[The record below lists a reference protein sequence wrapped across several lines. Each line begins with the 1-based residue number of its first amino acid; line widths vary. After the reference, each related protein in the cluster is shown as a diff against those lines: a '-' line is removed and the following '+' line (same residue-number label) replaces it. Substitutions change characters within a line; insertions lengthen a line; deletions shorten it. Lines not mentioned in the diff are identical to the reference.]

1 MLKQNR
7 IKLFLFVS
15 FSLSFMV
22 LSSQGIDTEFGKNRV
37 QYHDDFT
44 KWWMY
49 ETENFITYWYGKG
62 RNIGQAS
69 VQIAEFYHD
78 EIQDLVEHRIN
89 DKIEIIVYTDISD
102 LIQSNIGTEEVF
114 ETNADETKVIG
125 SKMFVYFDGNYQHLK
140 SQLREGIAHVFINSM
155 FAKTSLQEIIT
166 SNADLEIPEWFAK
179 GFTNYAN
186 SGWDNQV
193 DDELR
198 EIWRRDK
205 TKYKNF
211 KKLKSDHTRLAGHSL
226 WHYLYA
232 SYGENMVTT
241 LVYLMRLSSD
251 IDDSFRFIIGKDF
264 KSIQKD
270 WKAFYD
276 NKYASEEGNLD
287 KISDETLVN
296 LGYKNFFPK
305 SDFKFSPDGTYLA
318 YAINNIGKFQLVI
331 HDLKSGKRKNVL
343 LTRGAKNAVQETD
356 YNYPLM
362 TWTSD
367 RELSIVLE
375 IRDKIH
381 IRKYE
386 VESESFI
393 DQDIPENIQRIFS
406 IDWID
411 ADNYIFSAL
420 IDGHSDLVQYNTKYR
435 QVTNITNDYH
445 NDLSA
450 TFVKIGT
457 QQGILFSSNRSTGEI
472 LPERLDTT
480 LPLNDFDIYFLPYTT
495 NGFASSAIN
504 LSASSPANDYS
515 PLLAN
520 DHYITYLNERNGIFN
535 RHVIDINTNRSYGNS
550 NYEHNI
556 INHEA
561 RPELDLYA
569 FQVYHDEAYELHI
582 TQPNWNTSTTPFL
595 TSNKVAITIGKE
607 KVAQQGNQD
616 LNPEQLF
623 ISEFPD
629 PEKIEPLEEKEQFS
643 FGRSTKPEESNEDEK
658 VLKFYGSRAV
668 ASRRQFKLEKV
679 ETRIDNE
686 VLFDGLESYTDNGRQ
701 FDGQNPGI
709 LIKATTK
716 DLFEDF
722 EIVGGIRIP
731 TTFNGTEVFLTID
744 DKRSLIDK
752 RFAIYRRTEKEQV
765 PFTLLPEQKQKFT
778 SLVGLYRLSYPFS
791 AYRSLRGTA
800 QLRIDNSFLL
810 NSDFPSSSA
819 PSNKEQRA
827 SLKFEYV
834 FDNTLPIDINLRHGS
849 RYKAYMEVINRF
861 DLSLNDGFNFD
872 FSKAFTTVIG
882 FDARHYEPVLRN
894 SILAV
899 RAAGATSFGS
909 ARMLYFIGDTD
920 GSILQRFDNSISIPG
935 DRTFAFMA
943 HAPHLRGFDRNIRN
957 GTSFFVVNSELRI
970 PIVKY
975 LSNREIKS
983 SFLRNI
989 QLVTFFD
996 VGSAWYGVL
1005 PGGNE
1010 NPLNSLTITDTP
1022 GIIIRVDVDRNP
1034 IVYGYGIGGRISFLG
1049 YYMRVD
1055 YGLGNEGGFVQD
1067 PKWHFSI
1074 GQDF

>member
-7 IKLFLFVS
+7 IKLFLLVS
-15 FSLSFMV
+15 FSLSFLV

-37 QYHDDFT
+37 QYHDDFA

-140 SQLREGIAHVFINSM
+140 SQIREGIAHVFINSM

-287 KISDETLVN
+287 KISDVTLVN

-386 VESESFI
+386 VESGSFM

-420 IDGHSDLVQYNTKYR
+420 IDGHSDLVQYNAKYR
-435 QVTNITNDYH
+435 QVTNITDDYH

-472 LPERLDTT
+472 LPERLDST

-495 NGFASSAIN
+495 DGFASSAIN

-535 RHVIDINTNRSYGNS
+535 RHVIDVNTNRSYGNS

-607 KVAQQGNQD
+607 EVGQQGNQD

-623 ISEFPD
+623 ISGFPD
-629 PEKIEPLEEKEQFS
+629 PDKIEPLEEKEQFS
-643 FGRSTKPEESNEDEK
+643 FGRSMKPEESNEDEK
-658 VLKFYGSRAV
+658 VLEFYGSRAV

>member
-1 MLKQNR
+1 MTKRYYTR
-7 IKLFLFVS
+7 ILFLISFV
-15 FSLSFMV
+15 LICTIGNA
-22 LSSQGIDTEFGKNRV
+22 QGIDTEFGKNRV
-37 QYHDDFT
+37 QFHDDFT

-140 SQLREGIAHVFINSM
+140 SQIREGIANVFINSM

-205 TKYKNF
+205 TKYRNF
-211 KKLKSDHTRLAGHSL
+211 KKLLSDHTRLAGHSL
-226 WHYLYA
+226 WHYLYYT
-232 SYGENMVTT
+232 YGENMVTT

-251 IDDSFRFIIGKDF
+251 VDDSFRFILGKDF
-264 KSIQKD
+264 KSIQND
-270 WKAFYD
+270 WEDFYD
-276 NKYASEEGNLD
+276 KKYNNEKGSLD
-287 KISDETLVN
+287 VITEETLVD
-296 LGYKNFFPK
+296 LGFKNFFPK
-305 SDFKFSPDGTYLA
+305 SDFKFSPDGAYLA

-331 HDLKSGKRKNVL
+331 HHLQTGKRKKVL
-343 LTRGAKNAVQETD
+343 LKKGAKNAVQETD

-362 TWTSD
+362 TWTDD
-367 RELSIVLE
+367 RELSIVME

-381 IRKYE
+381 IRRYE
-386 VESESFI
+386 VESGTFV
-393 DQDIPENIQRIFS
+393 DQDIPENVQRIFS
-406 IDWID
+406 IDWMD
-411 ADNYIFSAL
+411 RDTYIFSAL

-435 QVTNITNDYH
+435 QVTNITEDYH

-450 TFVKIGT
+450 SFVRIGT
-457 QQGILFSSNRSTGEI
+457 QRGILFSSNRPNGEI
-472 LPERLDTT
+472 VSERLDTT
-480 LPLNDFDIYFLPYTT
+480 LPLKDFDIYFLPHSEE
-495 NGFASSAIN
+495 GFAANAIN
-504 LSASSPANDYS
+504 LSASSPSNDYS

-520 DHYITYLNERNGIFN
+520 DHYITFLNERNGIYN
-535 RHVIDINTNRSYGNS
+535 RYIIDVNTNRTYANS

-582 TQPNWNTSTTPFL
+582 TRPNWNSSVAPFL
-595 TSNKVAITIGKE
+595 TSNKVAVSVSKQNAENAVQNLRPG
-607 KVAQQGNQD
+607 
-616 LNPEQLF
+616 QLF
-623 ISEFPD
+623 MSNFPD

-643 FGRSTKPEESNEDEK
+643 FGRAPKGEDGKEENS
-658 VLKFYGSRAV
+658 VLEFYPSRAV

-686 VLFDGLESYTDNGRQ
+686 VLFDGLESYTDNGRE

-731 TTFNGTEVFLTID
+731 TTFNGTEVFFTVD

-752 RFAIYRRTEKEQV
+752 RFALYRRTEREQV
-765 PFTLLPEQKQKFT
+765 PFTLQPEQKQKFT

-791 AYRSLRGTA
+791 AYRSLRGTV

-819 PSNKEQRA
+819 PSSKEQRA

-861 DLSLNDGFNFD
+861 DLSLSDGFD
-872 FSKAFTTVIG
+872 FEFSRAFTTVIG
-882 FDARHYEPVLRN
+882 FDARHYQPVLRN
-894 SILAV
+894 SVLAF
-899 RAAGATSFGS
+899 RGAGATSFGS
-909 ARMLYFIGDTD
+909 ARMLYFVGDTD
-920 GSILQRFDNSISIPG
+920 GSILQRFDNSIPIPG
-935 DRTFAFMA
+935 DRTFSFMA

-957 GTSFFVVNSELRI
+957 GTSFFVINSELRI
-970 PIVKY
+970 PIFKY

-983 SFLRNI
+983 PFLRNI
-989 QLVTFFD
+989 QLVSFLD
-996 VGSAWYGVL
+996 IGSAWYGAL

-1010 NPLNSLTITDTP
+1010 NPLNSLTIDETP

-1049 YYMRVD
+1049 YFIRVD
-1055 YGLGNEGGFVQD
+1055 YAFGNEGGFNQD